1 MTGLQILATG
11 RALPRRCVTNDDL
24 AEVVDTSDEW
34 IASRTGIRQRYFCA
48 EAETVAALS
57 AEAARLALERA
68 GLAAADVGLC
78 VAATFTADHAV
89 PSLACE
95 VHALLGLPESAPAFD
110 VNAACTGF
118 LTALETAR
126 CFLAASGLASP
137 VALVIGAEAVSRVLD
152 FTDRSTCV
160 LFGDGA
166 GAAVVRLSDAH
177 PYVCRL
183 GARGDVSLLRVGG
196 AGSADRFLRMDG
208 REVFRFATSV
218 IPCTIGDVLGGAGL
232 SLDEVDLVVCHQANG
247 RIIDHVVKKLGAP
260 AGKFYKNM
268 QRYANTSAA
277 SIPIALDEL
286 FEAGALRPGMRVV
299 CVGFGAGLTWG
310 GALVTI

>member
-1 MTGLQILATG
+1 MGLQILGTG
-11 RALPRRCVTNDDL
+11 RAVPSRCVTNDDL
-24 AEVVDTSDEW
+24 AKTVDTSDEW
-34 IASRTGIRQRYFCA
+34 IATRTGIRQRYFCA
-48 EAETVAALS
+48 EGETVAALS
-57 AEAARLALERA
+57 AEAARLALARA
-68 GLAAADVGLC
+68 GLSAADVGLC
-78 VAATFTADHAV
+78 VAATFTADHAT

-95 VHALLGLPESAPAFD
+95 AHALLGLPESAPAFD

-126 CFLAASGLASP
+126 CFLAASHLASP

-152 FTDRSTCV
+152 FADRSTCV

-177 PYVCRL
+177 PYACRL
-183 GARGDVSLLRVGG
+183 GARGDVKLLHAGG
-196 AGSADRFLRMDG
+196 AGSGDRFLHMDG
-208 REVFRFATSV
+208 REVFRFATDI
-218 IPCTIGDVLGGAGL
+218 IPRTIHAVLGDAGL
-232 SLDEVDLVVCHQANG
+232 SLDDVDLVVCHQANG
-247 RIIDHVVKKLGAP
+247 RIIDHVVKKLGVP

-277 SIPIALDEL
+277 SIPLALDEL
-286 FEAGALRPGMRVV
+286 FETGTLRPGMRVV